1 MNLGWEFIPT
11 PINLTNLVK
20 EIKMFNEVFEIN
32 AIARLNT
39 IAPVALGV
47 EMKNLFDK
55 VVRTGYFDQ
64 HDCQTKQSG
73 LYGVLTI
80 SGKKNLVAITPA
92 SKYGFSRIEEVE
104 GRPEQ
109 IRGSIGGKFDT
120 TNGFQG
126 MNPEDTLEVIMQS
139 ESFVF

>member
-1 MNLGWEFIPT
+1 
-11 PINLTNLVK
+11 
-20 EIKMFNEVFEIN
+20 MFANEVFEIN

-55 VVRTGYFDQ
+55 VTRTGYFDQ
-64 HDCQTKQSG
+64 HDCNIKQSG

-80 SGKKNLVAITPA
+80 NGNKNLVAITPA
-92 SKYGFSRIEEVE
+92 SKYGFSRIEDVD
-104 GRPEQ
+104 GRAEQ
-109 IRGSIGGKFDT
+109 IRGSIGGTFNT
-120 TNGFQG
+120 TDGFKG
-126 MNPEDTLEVIMQS
+126 MNAGDTLEVIMQS

>member
-1 MNLGWEFIPT
+1 
-11 PINLTNLVK
+11 
-20 EIKMFNEVFEIN
+20 MFANEVFEIN

-55 VVRTGYFDQ
+55 VTRTGYFDQ
-64 HDCQTKQSG
+64 HDCNIKQSG

-80 SGKKNLVAITPA
+80 NGNKNLVAITPA

-104 GRPEQ
+104 GRAEQ
-109 IRGSIGGKFDT
+109 IRGSVGGKFDT

-126 MNPEDTLEVIMQS
+126 MNADDTLEVIMQS

>member
-1 MNLGWEFIPT
+1 
-11 PINLTNLVK
+11 
-20 EIKMFNEVFEIN
+20 MFANEVFEIN

-55 VVRTGYFDQ
+55 VTRTGYFDQ
-64 HDCQTKQSG
+64 HDCNIKQSG

-80 SGKKNLVAITPA
+80 NGNKNLVAITPA

-104 GRPEQ
+104 GRAEQ
-109 IRGSIGGKFDT
+109 IRGSIGGTFNT
-120 TNGFQG
+120 TDGFKG
-126 MNPEDTLEVIMQS
+126 MNAGDTLEVIMQS